1 MHVCLVRCEV
11 FFSFTNWVWPLPP
24 RGAGAAQASAIAL
37 LSRWNDG
44 EGAVFDVGAG
54 DGAEGVAARG
64 KLEEGRFDGEAVKEP
79 TGVGA
84 AGEEGKFDGVAAVG
98 GGDGG
103 ED

>member
-1 MHVCLVRCEV
+1 V
-11 FFSFTNWVWPLPP
+11 
-24 RGAGAAQASAIAL
+24 
-37 LSRWNDG
+37 LSKCIMGLSLGDDG
-44 EGAVFDVGAG
+44 EEAVFDVGAC

-84 AGEEGKFDGVAAVG
+84 AGEKGEFDGVAAVG